1 MTIAKKNERGLCPF
15 NGFKKCNEKCTLFR
29 KGVIYKEKSSE
40 VIPIESCSINII
52 ADNAEVTHT
61 RIYTLQKEF
70 GEMKNMS
77 AFSTLVALGLES
89 EDNLARIVKACMN
102 LPDKTIIS
110 IDETKKQNLIEDKP
124 VSKNKKR
131 KESK

>member
-1 MTIAKKNERGLCPF
+1 MALSKKNERGLCPF
-15 NGFKKCNEKCTLFR
+15 NGFKKCNEKCVLFR
-29 KGVIYKEKSSE
+29 KGVRYSE
-40 VIPIESCSINII
+40 SGSDVTPIESCSINII

-110 IDETKKQNLIEDKP
+110 IDENKKQDFIEDKP
-124 VSKNKKR
+124 VSKTKKR